1 MTNKTFVDHWQMG
14 VVLFLCFVVATFLSS
29 CAPTMVVT
37 PQSMENDMK
46 SDFHVR
52 GMLEYNGNREYLPR
66 TIKEDSAQTIISF
79 IYEYH
84 VAYGRDKTPQALP
97 LFNPLTI
104 VGFPIGENTMAV
116 TGNLKVLKGKEVI
129 KTYTATC
136 GLEKVRSI
144 FSEGDTFSDL
154 RKIGLL
160 TVRDN
165 IERQMYQDR
174 DFLANLA
181 TND

>member
-1 MTNKTFVDHWQMG
+1 MTHRTFVSHWQV
-14 VVLFLCFVVATFLSS
+14 VVLFLCFVVTTFLCS
-29 CAPTMVVT
+29 CTPTMVVT
-37 PQSMENDMK
+37 PQIMENNMK

-52 GMLEYNGNREYLPR
+52 GMLEYDGNRDYLPR
-66 TIKEDSAQTIISF
+66 TIKDDSGQTVISF
-79 IYEYH
+79 IYQYQIT
-84 VAYGRDKTPQALP
+84 YGRDKIPQALP

-104 VGFPIGENTMAV
+104 VGFPIGENTIAV

-129 KTYTATC
+129 KSYTATC

-144 FSEGDTFSDL
+144 FSEGDTFSEL

-165 IERQMYQDR
+165 IELQMYQDR
-174 DFLANLA
+174 DFLAVHT
-181 TND
+181 TNE